1 MREPAHRKRP
11 GGNYWRAA
19 ASGRLLASRPLAG
32 FLGAATLRQLGE
44 QELERPPQAPAAP
57 RGATETTGFGVPPAA
72 PALSRTKRALD
83 IALVLASAPL
93 VVPLGVV
100 VAIAVGFSSRG
111 TVLFGQERVGLGGRT
126 FKMYKFR
133 TMHREAEQLLQR
145 DPRLWN
151 EYVANGFKLPAE
163 LDQRVT
169 KVGRFL
175 RRSSLDELPQVLN
188 VLLGTM
194 SMVGPR
200 PVVPAEI
207 ANYGDTQAAYLS
219 VRPGITG
226 SWQVT
231 GRSTVDYPQRVE
243 LDAQYVETWSVAL
256 DLRILART
264 PRAVLSARG
273 AF

>member
-1 MREPAHRKRP
+1 M
-11 GGNYWRAA
+11 
-19 ASGRLLASRPLAG
+19 
-32 FLGAATLRQLGE
+32 
-44 QELERPPQAPAAP
+44 
-57 RGATETTGFGVPPAA
+57 PPAA

-83 IALVLASAPL
+83 VVLVLLVAPL
-93 VVPLGVV
+93 VIPLGVL
-100 VAIAVGFSSRG
+100 VAVAVALSSRG
-111 TVLFGQERVGLGGRT
+111 TVLFGQERVGLGGST

-169 KVGRFL
+169 RVGRFL

-194 SMVGPR
+194 SVVGPR

-207 ANYGDTQAAYLS
+207 ANYGDKQVAYLS

-226 SWQVT
+226 AWQVT
-231 GRSTVDYPQRVE
+231 GRSNVDYPQRVE
-243 LDAQYVETWSVAL
+243 FDAEYVETWSLGL
-256 DLRILART
+256 DLKILAKT